1 MEMTGTFGKI
11 LASVSNGAEDASM
24 DAETE
29 VSQSKTVKAHIRQS
43 RPLSNQYKTVT
54 ARIRQSVHI

>member
-11 LASVSNGAEDASM
+11 LASVSTGAEEASM

-29 VSQSKTVKAHIRQS
+29 VRLYPQNRHRV
-43 RPLSNQYKTVT
+43 
-54 ARIRQSVHI
+54 